1 MSAAGRH
8 HKPNTRPPPNHP
20 TTNPTFAFFAYHLL
34 LFLMLQITHVSGG
47 ICWASME
54 RGGRCKELTAEQVT
68 KEECCSASQPLA
80 AAWSPDDLDSGALF
94 FWRVLG
100 GGVPC
105 YGCRESC
112 NGIKCG
118 PGRRCAMRHGR
129 PQCVC
134 APQCGGAA
142 GARPG
147 PVCGT
152 DGRTYK
158 SLCRLR
164 KRACRRRNKHLT
176 LDYYGQ
182 CHSSCAHIRCGS
194 NRHCLVDQHEGPHCV
209 KCTHSCS
216 RSLPSSQHDTRP
228 VCGTD
233 GNTYPSACH
242 LQNAACR
249 AGRAIPLA
257 YRGPC
262 NPGASCGTIR
272 CKPRQECLSDS
283 RTGSPR
289 CVTCGARCHQRPRR
303 TLCATN
309 NRTYTSWCQMLR
321 DACATGYV
329 IDTRHAGPCGTVN
342 LDNVNTVLR
351 EEDKDD
357 EEADVST

>member
-1 MSAAGRH
+1 MDRS
-8 HKPNTRPPPNHP
+8 
-20 TTNPTFAFFAYHLL
+20 
-34 LFLMLQITHVSGG
+34 IVSWQKA
-47 ICWASME
+47 INQCV
-54 RGGRCKELTAEQVT
+54 RFNF
-68 KEECCSASQPLA
+68 P
-80 AAWSPDDLDSGALF
+80 
-94 FWRVLG
+94 
-100 GGVPC
+100 
-105 YGCRESC
+105 ESC
-112 NGIKCG
+112 SGIKCG
-118 PGRRCAMRHGR
+118 PGRRCGMRHGR

-182 CHSSCAHIRCGS
+182 CHSKSILLQPLKLEGFDPRLNTRDWGASSPKSPLFNTLLINAICFGAGSCAHIRCGS

-262 NPGASCGTIR
+262 NRKYFITFGYLCENVLYLLETNESEFSRLKSYLILKRLWCN
-272 CKPRQECLSDS
+272 LS
-283 RTGSPR
+283 
-289 CVTCGARCHQRPRR
+289 
-303 TLCATN
+303 
-309 NRTYTSWCQMLR
+309 
-321 DACATGYV
+321 
-329 IDTRHAGPCGTVN
+329 TVK
-342 LDNVNTVLR
+342 L
-351 EEDKDD
+351 
-357 EEADVST
+357 